1 MELTA
6 KQQHDIKKFVKEL
19 ESHKARHT
27 EFISVYVPQGY
38 DLNKIIQHLAQE
50 QGTATNIKSAGTRKN
65 VIDALEKM
73 VQHLRLFKRT
83 PEHGLA
89 VFSGNVAAR
98 EGQQDFQ
105 VWSLEPP
112 IPIKTRMYRC
122 DKDFKIEIL
131 ANMLAVKEVYG
142 LIVLDRRDGDIAYL
156 KGKTIVPLLAT
167 HSQVPGKFKA
177 GGQSAQRF
185 ERQRSDA
192 AKDHLKKVAAHA
204 KEQFL
209 GNKDLKGIIVGG
221 PGPTKNDFV
230 EGDFLTGDLKKKVI
244 GVKDIGDTG
253 EYGLQQLVNLSDDL
267 LAKEAIMDEKKVMGM
282 FFDYLNKKPGMVTYG
297 EAAVREKIAQG
308 VVDKILVSESF
319 GDENIEDIE
328 KAGEQYS
335 SEVVIISTETSEGVQ
350 LEKIGKVAAILR
362 YEM

>member
-1 MELTA
+1 M
-6 KQQHDIKKFVKEL
+6 I
-19 ESHKARHT
+19 
-27 EFISVYVPQGY
+27 
-38 DLNKIIQHLAQE
+38 
-50 QGTATNIKSAGTRKN
+50 
-65 VIDALEKM
+65 
-73 VQHLRLFKRT
+73 QHLRLFKRN

-89 VFSGNVAAR
+89 VFSGNVSAR

-122 DKDFKIEIL
+122 DKDFKTEIL

-156 KGKTIVPLLAT
+156 KGKTIIPLLAT

-204 KEQFL
+204 KDQFL
-209 GNKDLKGIIVGG
+209 ENKSLKGIIVGG
-221 PGPTKNDFV
+221 PGPTKYDFV
-230 EGDFLTGDLKKKVI
+230 EGGFLTGDLNKKVI
-244 GVKDIGDTG
+244 GIKDIGDTG
-253 EYGLQQLVNLSDDL
+253 EYGLQQLVNLSEDL
-267 LAKEAIMDEKKVMGM
+267 LAHESIMTEKKIMGE
-282 FFDYLNKKPGMVTYG
+282 FFDYLNKKPGKVTYG
-297 EAAVREKIAQG
+297 EAAVREKISQG
-308 VVDKILVSESF
+308 VVDKVLVSESY
-319 GDENIEDIE
+319 GDEKIEALEIE
-328 KAGEQYS
+328 AEKFS
-335 SEVVIISTETSEGVQ
+335 SEIVIISTETSEGVQ
-350 LEKIGKVAAILR
+350 LEKIGKIAAILR